1 MSLRYRNVPIIGTK
15 LPIITGAV
23 PPVTGTG
30 TLECRLSPTG
40 TGTGT
45 GDFGKVPV
53 IGTGDKFVE
62 VPVPVTNI
70 SGFGKVRV
78 IGTGDK
84 FVKVPVPVTGTGDF
98 EMVPVTGTGGH
109 IPAPAPAAIF

>member
-1 MSLRYRNVPIIGTK
+1 MPVTGTGTDLFFSQEK
-15 LPIITGAV
+15 KTL

-30 TLECRLSPTG
+30 TLECRLSP

-62 VPVPVTNI
+62 
-70 SGFGKVRV
+70 
-78 IGTGDK
+78 
-84 FVKVPVPVTGTGDF
+84 VPVPVTGTGDF

-109 IPAPAPAAIF
+109 IPAPAPAATF

>member
-1 MSLRYRNVPIIGTK
+1 MSP
-15 LPIITGAV
+15 
-23 PPVTGTG
+23 
-30 TLECRLSPTG
+30 

-62 VPVPVTNI
+62 
-70 SGFGKVRV
+70 
-78 IGTGDK
+78 
-84 FVKVPVPVTGTGDF
+84 VPVPVTGTGDF

-109 IPAPAPAAIF
+109 IPAPAPAATF